1 MTTIFTTPV
10 NVLETFD
17 FASNLFKQRNLKYG
31 NFEYSKHL
39 IDVFNVGVRHIH
51 LLNISRCDKQV
62 QNSVL
67 NALICHDTLEDCG
80 INYNDLKKQIGSFAA
95 DIVYD
100 VTNELGKNREER
112 SKRTYSKIKN
122 NELAVFVKCC
132 DRLANVRFAKTNSF
146 AKENA
151 LSSMYKKYVTE
162 YQSFKN
168 ELFDNP
174 LLRSED
180 EIPFQELWNK
190 LDKEHEVPDHGRI
203 HERLNKE

>member
-1 MTTIFTTPV
+1 MTIFTTPV

-39 IDVFNVGVRHIH
+39 IDVFNIGIRYIH
-51 LLNISRCDKQV
+51 LLSSPRAQV
-62 QNSVL
+62 QLAANVQNAVL

-80 INYNDLKKQIGSFAA
+80 ISYNDLKMQIGSFAA

-112 SKRTYSKIKN
+112 SKKTYLKIKN

-132 DRLANVRFAKTNSF
+132 DRLANVRFAKTNPSP
-146 AKENA
+146 KENA
-151 LSSMYKKYVTE
+151 LSSMYKKYITE

-174 LLRSED
+174 LLRNED
-180 EIPFQELWNK
+180 EIPFQELWNE
-190 LDKEHEVPDHGRI
+190 LDKEHEVPVVWRS
-203 HERLNKE
+203 K

>member
-1 MTTIFTTPV
+1 MTIFTTPV

-39 IDVFNVGVRHIH
+39 IDVFNIGMRYIH
-51 LLNISRCDKQV
+51 LLGQNKENFEREQV

-80 INYNDLKKQIGSFAA
+80 ISYNDLKKQIGNFAA

-122 NELAVFVKCC
+122 NELAIFVKCC
-132 DRLANVRFAKTNSF
+132 DRLANVKFAKTNSF
-146 AKENA
+146 TKENA
-151 LSSMYKKYVTE
+151 LSSMYKKYITE

-174 LLRSED
+174 LLRSENK
-180 EIPFQELWNK
+180 IPFQELWNE
-190 LDKEHEVPDHGRI
+190 LDKEHEVSTYDPWAD
-203 HERLNKE
+203 K